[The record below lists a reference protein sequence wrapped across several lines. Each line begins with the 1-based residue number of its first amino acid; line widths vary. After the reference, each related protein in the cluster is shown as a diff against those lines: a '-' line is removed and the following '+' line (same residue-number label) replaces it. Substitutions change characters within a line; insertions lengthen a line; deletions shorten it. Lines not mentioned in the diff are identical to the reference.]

1 MSKLRSN
8 ISILSMIV
16 NSYKYRKYVPY
27 KGVVDL
33 MDNIGKF
40 GIKRIN
46 AMISRRTS
54 RERRERE
61 SE

>member
-1 MSKLRSN
+1 
-8 ISILSMIV
+8 
-16 NSYKYRKYVPY
+16 
-27 KGVVDL
+27 

-54 RERRERE
+54 RERRERVCVAVTGGIDLIIKE
-61 SE
+61 LFHSYYLF

>member
-1 MSKLRSN
+1 
-8 ISILSMIV
+8 
-16 NSYKYRKYVPY
+16 
-27 KGVVDL
+27 VVDL